1 MGTIKIGMP
10 NLTAMV
16 EGLEDVG
23 GDAHDMEDALIEE
36 GWED

>member
-1 MGTIKIGMP
+1 MP

-23 GDAHDMEDALIEE
+23 GDAHGGRNEEE
-36 GWED
+36 GGSQG